1 MLLLKGDILD
11 AALISNEAIDSI
23 LGKKKVSILEKKE
36 RVVVCKHREY
46 IFLPCEVEDGLY

>member
-1 MLLLKGDILD
+1 MLPSFPMRLLTLFW
-11 AALISNEAIDSI
+11 E
-23 LGKKKVSILEKKE
+23 KKVSILEKNE

>member
-11 AALISNEAIDSI
+11 DALISNEAIDSI
-23 LGKKKVSILEKKE
+23 LGKKKFLFWKKKE
-36 RVVVCKHREY
+36 RVVFCKHRED

>member
-23 LGKKKVSILEKKE
+23 LGKKVSILEKKE